1 MTPEEILT
9 HIRNI
14 PNFPKPGI
22 MFKDITT
29 ALKNPEVFNAIIE
42 NMYGQVKNLE
52 FDYIAA
58 IESRGYLFAAPL
70 AYKMNKG
77 LVLIRKPGKLPA
89 KVVRQE
95 YSLEYG
101 TDALEMHEDAIAPG
115 QKVLLID
122 DLLATGGTVKA
133 AAGLTSDKI
142 LKTNYY
148 EEKNFYHNSR
158 YDALCSSRLRA
169 KRILSSLLSFLRIL
183 RLLLSSVFL
192 NLGLVCVRRL
202 SVYVLPKLLFQ
213 RASGV
218 LSL

>member
-42 NMYGQVKNLE
+42 NMYGQVKNLD
-52 FDYIAA
+52 FDFIAA
-58 IESRGYLFAAPL
+58 IESRGYLFGAPL

-133 AAGLTSDKI
+133 AAGLINQVGGKVTGGLFLLE
-142 LKTNYY
+142 LK
-148 EEKNFYHNSR
+148 
-158 YDALCSSRLRA
+158 A
-169 KRILSSLLSFLRIL
+169 LSSQA
-183 RLLLSSVFL
+183 
-192 NLGLVCVRRL
+192 NLPFPL
-202 SVYVLPKLLFQ
+202 Y
-213 RASGV
+213 
-218 LSL
+218 SLIKC

>member
-29 ALKNPEVFNAIIE
+29 ALKKTEVFNAIIE

-101 TDALEMHEDAIAPG
+101 TDALEMHEDAIAQG

-133 AAGLTSDKI
+133 AAGLINQVGGKVTGG
-142 LKTNYY
+142 LFLL
-148 EEKNFYHNSR
+148 ELE
-158 YDALCSSRLRA
+158 A
-169 KRILSSLLSFLRIL
+169 LSSQA
-183 RLLLSSVFL
+183 
-192 NLGLVCVRRL
+192 NLPF
-202 SVYVLPKLLFQ
+202 SVY
-213 RASGV
+213 
-218 LSL
+218 SLIKC